1 MHINLSLLLLI
12 LICILCSFA
21 TQSAFS
27 LFVKLFPSYFKGINA
42 WFKNCPLW
50 HRTKQVLWPWY
61 EVGLHYSLLF
71 DLLCGDILFNCP
83 WNTKYFTTLSLQ
95 FMLALPQHHELLAF
109 CLFKPTTFTYLVY
122 LKVFCKPSIICFSL
136 FRYIYNM
143 KS

>member
-1 MHINLSLLLLI
+1 MDIILSSLPSI
-12 LICILCSFA
+12 LICIVCSLA
-21 TQSAFS
+21 IQSAFS
-27 LFVKLFPSYFKGINA
+27 LVAKLFTCYFKGIKE
-42 WFKNCPLW
+42 WFKNCP
-50 HRTKQVLWPWY
+50 KPVLLPLCA
-61 EVGLHYSLLF
+61 VGLHYSLLF